1 MGERL
6 GCCAAE
12 PHTCERV
19 YVAFLLLPIQLIS
32 AVEVPMTDRVQA
44 KKDLQFC
51 CAELAKYQNLSRSGL
66 KRHQMIAIDEIM
78 IELKERIRN
87 LRNVLQ

>member
-1 MGERL
+1 MQG
-6 GCCAAE
+6 
-12 PHTCERV
+12 
-19 YVAFLLLPIQLIS
+19 FLLIQRS
-32 AVEVPMTDRVQA
+32 AVRRVSMTDRVQA
-44 KKDLQFC
+44 KQDLQFC